1 MAGKTQKERR
11 EIMKQKQIEVQ
22 TVSCPICLE
31 NIVKQNQVQLDCG
44 HIFCHYCWKECIKSE
59 INNKLTNQCMEML
72 API

>member
-31 NIVKQNQVQLDCG
+31 NI
-44 HIFCHYCWKECIKSE
+44 IIK
-59 INNKLTNQCMEML
+59 NK
-72 API
+72 